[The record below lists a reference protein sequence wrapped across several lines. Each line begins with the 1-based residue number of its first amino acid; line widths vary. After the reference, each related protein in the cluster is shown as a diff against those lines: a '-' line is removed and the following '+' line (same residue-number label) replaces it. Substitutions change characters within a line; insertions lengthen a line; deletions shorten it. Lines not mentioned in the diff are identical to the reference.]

1 LGGFSLG
8 RMVDKMID
16 AKIKIHCTDNGKDVE
31 AHILNYKPRAF
42 LEVAFQTVKLRMVYK
57 ENTRV
62 FFGSLMGREF
72 VIKEDD
78 LPKDYKEYQR

>member
-1 LGGFSLG
+1 
-8 RMVDKMID
+8 MID

-31 AHILNYKPRAF
+31 AHILNYKPKAF

-62 FFGSLMGREF
+62 FFGSLLGREF
-72 VIKEDD
+72 VIKEDN
-78 LPKDYKEYQR
+78 LPKNHKEYQR

>member
-1 LGGFSLG
+1 
-8 RMVDKMID
+8 MID
-16 AKIKIHCTDNGKDVE
+16 AKVKIRCTDNGKDIEV
-31 AHILNYKPRAF
+31 HILNYKPKAF

-72 VIKEDD
+72 VIKEDA
-78 LPKDYKEYQR
+78 LPEERKEYQR

>member
-1 LGGFSLG
+1 
-8 RMVDKMID
+8 MID

-31 AHILNYKPRAF
+31 AHVLNYKPRAF

-62 FFGSLMGREF
+62 FFGTLMGREF
-72 VIKEDD
+72 VVKEDA
-78 LPKDYKEYQR
+78 LPTERKEYQR